1 MGFHVKPQKTSK
13 QIWTG
18 IKGTVLDVLR
28 LLGWSRGSRQTFY
41 GCQEIM
47 GAQQPRS
54 PNRAMLS
61 AGKRLT
67 DFFAPRVPEPFFKH
81 RAALCG
87 LQSRGGA
94 QEALSLD
101 GRRNRTS
108 VAREAMELKASPTAA
123 MIPNSNTTFVVS
135 RPRKQGAHFGD
146 HKGAQQMDSRMLHTR
161 L

>member
-1 MGFHVKPQKTSK
+1 MES
-13 QIWTG
+13 
-18 IKGTVLDVLR
+18 LR
-28 LLGWSRGSRQTFY
+28 LLGWSRGSRQTLY

-54 PNRAMLS
+54 SNRAMLS
-61 AGKRLT
+61 ADKRLT

-87 LQSRGGA
+87 QSRGGA
-94 QEALSLD
+94 QEALRLD

-123 MIPNSNTTFVVS
+123 MITQTQHSVCPAQENKGHISVTT
-135 RPRKQGAHFGD
+135 
-146 HKGAQQMDSRMLHTR
+146 KGLNKWILGCYTEIVDLVQAGTLLSQYAKSAPS
-161 L
+161 